1 MCGLD
6 LSQFAEYWMI
16 PGHMIIKLSTVLLE
30 VVLVQTGLLLEFG
43 SLAPLLKSVFFYS
56 CGTINF
62 FIFYQVFTIFTAYTV
77 YTIETALHC

>member
-6 LSQFAEYWMI
+6 LSQFAKYWMI

-43 SLAPLLKSVFFYS
+43 SLAPLLKSVFFIPVEPFISSYFIRYS
-56 CGTINF
+56 QFLLLTL
-62 FIFYQVFTIFTAYTV
+62 FI
-77 YTIETALHC
+77 LLKLP

>member
-1 MCGLD
+1 MCGLN
-6 LSQFAEYWMI
+6 LSQFAKYWMI

-56 CGTINF
+56 CGTISF

-77 YTIETALHC
+77 YTIQTALHC